1 MSRRSR
7 GSAGGMNRSVCRVLM
22 GVAGLAVLGM
32 TATLAGAQ
40 TDESEGKAAAV
51 QVSIV
56 MDVSAGP
63 LG

>member
-1 MSRRSR
+1 
-7 GSAGGMNRSVCRVLM
+7 M

-32 TATLAGAQ
+32 AATLAGAQ

-51 QVSIV
+51 QVRIV
-56 MDVSAGP
+56 LDVSAGP